1 MSFTEIKK
9 CRICGGT
16 HLNVCLDLG
25 VQYLSGIFP
34 RKADKKMPHAPLKL
48 LQCDPGSG
56 GCGHIQL
63 SGTYSLDMMY
73 GENYGYRSGLNSQM
87 INHLKNKAE
96 QIISKYCIKS
106 ESNILDI
113 AGNDGTFLGFFPEKY
128 KRLSIDPSSEKF
140 SNYFAEGVDY
150 ISDFF
155 TDELFIEKYGNEK
168 ADIVTSFSMFYDLDD
183 PCNFASQVR
192 NILNPETGVWVLE
205 QSYMPEMLKVNSF
218 DTICHEHLSY
228 YGIRQLKYIMDKAKL
243 KIIDIEMNDVNGGSC
258 SLAVSDNNSKYIEC
272 KSKINKWI
280 EHENDLGL
288 SSLEPWGKLSKVV
301 SDNRKIFFDILDK
314 IHQNGSKIAAL
325 GASTKGNV
333 TLQSW
338 NITQNEIETIG
349 DVNSDKWGC
358 FTPGTWIP
366 IQSED
371 EVLSEYDYFVILP
384 WHFRDFFLTNEKF
397 KGKKLIFPLPVPEL
411 ITVE

>member
-183 PCNFASQVR
+183 PCNFGSQVR

-280 EHENDLGL
+280 EHENNLGL
-288 SSLEPWGKLSKVV
+288 SSLEPWGELNKVL

-397 KGKKLIFPLPVPEL
+397 KGKKLIFPFPVPEL

>member
-1 MSFTEIKK
+1 MSFTETKK

-34 RKADKKMPHAPLKL
+34 REVDKQMPHAPLKL
-48 LQCDPGSG
+48 LQCDPETG

-73 GENYGYRSGLNSQM
+73 GENYGYRSGLNSHM
-87 INHLKNKAE
+87 INHLKKKAE
-96 QIISKYCIKS
+96 TIISKYCVND
-106 ESNILDI
+106 ENNVLDI
-113 AGNDGTFLGFFPEKY
+113 AGNDGTFLGFFPERY

-140 SNYFAEGVDY
+140 SSYFTEGIDY

-155 TDELFIEKYGNEK
+155 SDKLFIKKYDNEK

-183 PCNFASQVR
+183 PCNFANQVR
-192 NILNPETGVWVLE
+192 NILNPETGVWILE
-205 QSYMPEMLKVNSF
+205 QSYMPEMLKMNSF

-243 KIIDIEMNDVNGGSC
+243 KIIDIEMNDVNGGSS
-258 SLAVSDNNSKYIEC
+258 SLTVSNNNSKYMEC
-272 KSKINKWI
+272 KSKIDKWI
-280 EHENDLGL
+280 DHENKLGL
-288 SSLEPWGKLSKVV
+288 NSLEPWEKLNNVV
-301 SDNRKIFFDILDK
+301 SDNRKIFFDILDEV
-314 IHQNGSKIAAL
+314 HQNGSKIAAL

-338 NITQNEIETIG
+338 NVTQNEIETIG

-371 EVLSEYDYFVILP
+371 EVLLEYDYFVILP
-384 WHFRDFFLTNEKF
+384 WHFRKFFLSNKKF
-397 KGKKLIFPLPVPEL
+397 KGKKLIFPLPTPEL

>member
-280 EHENDLGL
+280 EHENNLGL
-288 SSLEPWGKLSKVV
+288 SSLEPWGELNKVL